1 MKGVLECTMV
11 TGSVDGDTFHAF
23 VYSKLLPLLMPF
35 NGKNPH
41 SVVVMD
47 NASIH
52 HVDGIMD
59 LITGVGAL
67 LFLSL
72 TTKQD
77 LQEWIHRC
85 GIYNTN

>member
-1 MKGVLECTMV
+1 
-11 TGSVDGDTFHAF
+11 
-23 VYSKLLPLLMPF
+23 
-35 NGKNPH
+35 
-41 SVVVMD
+41 MD

-77 LQEWIHRC
+77 LQEWIHHC